1 MTLLESAQSG
11 RLVVFAGAGISMVPP
26 TGLPSWRAVNQIVV
40 NALVGRAA
48 SLIGGD
54 QAAEATKLILSRH
67 EHEKIPPEYQAQILA
82 DVLGAHY
89 FEVLRHLD
97 SDRPNA
103 VHLAIACLAGLG
115 RVRAVITTNFD
126 RTLEAAFRAMNV
138 QLKCHFAP
146 EHFAALSADREIF
159 ERDDS
164 VCQLLKIHG
173 SVEDAATLI
182 DTLAQ
187 RKRGFP
193 LPVIECIR
201 DLLHFGRWLFLGFS
215 GLDLEADPNYLSL
228 AAQSCTARGF
238 SWFVRQGTEAKTAVV
253 RLTKLYGERA
263 EIIHGELPAWLLD
276 FASGL
281 APDAPSQIAGHLA
294 PAPKSSADPLD
305 PVRRGATEWAEK
317 ISPEISAI
325 GLGQLVAACAEPKAA
340 AAMYETVLSVIEQ
353 TERPGVEEDVIYLA
367 GKAAA
372 ANSLGFI
379 LGQEGRHEEAVQ
391 WLQKAVTITGSLHPD
406 FQDRCRRNLA
416 VNLDALGDTA
426 AARDLYESV
435 LAGVQSR
442 NDTRQ
447 TALALNDL
455 SMHLIR
461 QGDFQKAES
470 LSKEALKLAIT
481 VGDEAQRITALNNL
495 GIIAQRNEAYDTAIS
510 HYLECEEVCRRL
522 GDESNLAAVIGSRAD
537 ATALCGQFDEA
548 EKLYTASLELSEH
561 LGRRDLQ
568 AETFKSLGYISSRR
582 GDHARAYTYFQQAAE
597 LYRAIQQPAGEAGVL
612 FSTAS
617 LHLERGE
624 NAEAISVATEAL
636 SLATDRNPS
645 LEAHAL
651 ALIGRAALNLN
662 QWAIAEQAFTRCRSI
677 AMGLGDRG
685 TAAFGAKHL
694 GFTFLQQR
702 NNASAFASFAEAAA
716 LYEALGDPANQHY
729 CETGRTAA
737 SLNDR
742 LEVLHAAGR
751 ASTEQAER
759 QNVARQMTPL
769 FPELIACLRELQA
782 IQPAAECEFFAGS
795 TFQLLGDFLQAVKH
809 YRVAANDYGEL
820 NLNEQRR
827 EAHQRCEK
835 LLALYT
841 DHLLREG
848 RLHDAIP
855 HFLQLAEASGEIGN
869 RAGFV
874 HAALHAARAL
884 LQTTPNLEQ
893 ARGMAQLAY
902 ENSDADSESARSAL
916 DIISQCEQRSVNLG
930 KDKTSG

>member
-1 MTLLESAQSG
+1 
-11 RLVVFAGAGISMVPP
+11 MVPP
-26 TGLPSWRAVNQIVV
+26 TGLPSWRMVNQIVV
-40 NALVGRAA
+40 NALAGRAA
-48 SLIGGD
+48 SLIGSD
-54 QAAEATKLILSRH
+54 PAAEATKLILTRH
-67 EHEKIPPEYQAQILA
+67 EHEKIPPEFQAQILA
-82 DVLGAHY
+82 DVFGAHY

-103 VHLAIACLAGLG
+103 VHLAIAWLARLG
-115 RVRAVITTNFD
+115 CVRAVITTNFD

-138 QLKCHFAP
+138 PLQCHFAS
-146 EHFAALSADREIF
+146 EHFVALSADREIF
-159 ERDDS
+159 ERGDS

-201 DLLHFGRWLFLGFS
+201 HLLHFGRWLFLGFS
-215 GLDLEADPNYLSL
+215 GLDLEADANYLSL
-228 AAQSCTARGF
+228 AAESDTARGF

-253 RLTKLYGERA
+253 RLKNLYGERA
-263 EIIHGELPAWLLD
+263 EIVYGELPDWLLD
-276 FASGL
+276 FAGVL
-281 APDAPSQIAGHLA
+281 ASDAPSQIAEHLPA
-294 PAPKSSADPLD
+294 APKTSADPLA
-305 PVRRGATEWAEK
+305 PLRRGATEWAGK

-325 GLGQLVAACAEPKAA
+325 ALGQLVAACAEPKVAA
-340 AAMYETVLSVIEQ
+340 TMYQTILSAIER
-353 TERPGVEEDVIYLA
+353 TERPDVEAQVIYLA

-391 WLQKAVTITGSLHPD
+391 WLQKAVEITGSLHPD

-426 AARDLYESV
+426 AARALYESV
-435 LAGVQSR
+435 LTGVRSR

-461 QGDFQKAES
+461 QGDLQKAES
-470 LSKEALKLAIT
+470 LSKEALGLALT
-481 VGDEAQRITALNNL
+481 VGDEAQRITSLNNL
-495 GIIAQRNEAYDTAIS
+495 GIIAQRNEAYDIAIH

-537 ATALCGQFDEA
+537 ATALSGQFDDA
-548 EKLYTASLELSEH
+548 EKLYTASLELSER
-561 LGRRDLQ
+561 LGRRDLK
-568 AETFKSLGYISSRR
+568 AETFKSLGYVSQRR
-582 GDHARAYTYFQQAAE
+582 GDHARAFDYFKQAAE
-597 LYRAIQQPAGEAGVL
+597 LYRAIQQPIGEAGVL
-612 FSTAS
+612 LSAAG
-617 LHLERGE
+617 LHIECGE
-624 NAEAISVATEAL
+624 SAQAISVATEAL
-636 SLATDRNPS
+636 SLAADRNPS
-645 LEAHAL
+645 LEAHTL

-662 QWAIAEQAFTRCRSI
+662 QWSIAEQAFTRSRSI

-685 TAAFGAKHL
+685 TAAFAAKHL
-694 GFTFLQQR
+694 AFTFLQQR
-702 NNASAFASFAEAAA
+702 NNASAFASFAEAAT
-716 LYEALGDPANQHY
+716 LYGTLGDAANQHY

-751 ASTEQAER
+751 ASTDPAER
-759 QNVARQMTPL
+759 QNAASQMTPL
-769 FPELIACLRELQA
+769 FPELIACFRELQA
-782 IQPAAECEFFAGS
+782 VQLAAECEFFAGS
-795 TFQLLGDFLQAVKH
+795 TFQLLGDFLQAVQH
-809 YRVAANDYGEL
+809 YRAAANDYAEL
-820 NLNEQRR
+820 KLDDQRR
-827 EAHQRCEK
+827 EAHGRCEK
-835 LLALYT
+835 LLTLYT
-841 DHLLREG
+841 DHLLHEG

-855 HFLQLAEASGEIGN
+855 YFLQLAESSGAIGN
-869 RAGFV
+869 REGFV

-902 ENSDADSESARSAL
+902 ENTDADSESARSAR
-916 DIISQCEQRSVNLG
+916 DIIAQCDQRRAGLAN
-930 KDKTSG
+930 K